1 MDLAQ
6 FDLKEAANSGISVD
20 LAHPI
25 TGETLEDDKGKSI
38 SIKILGRDSAKWQQ
52 AQKRNAAK
60 NANKYRNGKV
70 PDAEVER
77 QVRDLLAECTVSW
90 SGIVYNEEILKCSK
104 ENALMIYEKRSWIA
118 EQVLEAAADRANY
131 IFT

>member
-20 LAHPI
+20 LAHPL
-25 TGETLEDDKGKSI
+25 TGETLEDDKGKNI

-52 AQKRNAAK
+52 VQKRNAAK

-70 PDAEVER
+70 PEAEVER

-90 SGIVYNEEILKCSK
+90 SGIVYNEEILKCNK

-118 EQVLEAAADRANY
+118 EQMLEAAADRANY
-131 IFT
+131 VFT

>member
-6 FDLKEAANSGISVD
+6 FDLKEAANSGITVD

-77 QVRDLLAECTVSW
+77 QVRDLLAECTLSW

>member
-6 FDLKEAANSGISVD
+6 FDLKEAANVGIDVY
-20 LAHPI
+20 LVHPA
-25 TGETLEDDKGKSI
+25 TGETLEDDKGKNI

-70 PDAEVER
+70 PDNEVER
-77 QVRDLLAECTVSW
+77 QVRELLAECTLSW
-90 SGIVYNEEILKCSK
+90 SGIVYNEESLKCNK
-104 ENALMIYEKRSWIA
+104 ENALMIYDKRSWIA
-118 EQVLEAAADRANY
+118 EQVLEAGADRANY
-131 IFT
+131 VFT

>member
-6 FDLKEAANSGISVD
+6 FDLKEAANVGIDVY
-20 LAHPI
+20 LVHPA
-25 TGETLEDDKGKSI
+25 TGETLEDDKGKNI

-70 PDAEVER
+70 PDNEVER
-77 QVRDLLAECTVSW
+77 QVRELLAECTLSW
-90 SGIVYNEEILKCSK
+90 SGIVYNEESLKCNK
-104 ENALMIYEKRSWIA
+104 ENALMIYDKRSWIA

-131 IFT
+131 VFT

>member
-6 FDLKEAANSGISVD
+6 FDLKEAANSGITVD
-20 LAHPI
+20 LTHPI
-25 TGETLEDDKGKSI
+25 TGETLEDDKGKNI

-77 QVRDLLAECTVSW
+77 QVRDLLAECTISW
-90 SGIVYNEEILKCSK
+90 SGIVYNEEVLKCSK

-118 EQVLEAAADRANY
+118 EQMLEAAADRANY
-131 IFT
+131 VFT